1 MACHEIS
8 ALRLGCM
15 NLLGIDD
22 PAEKKH
28 EQDELGE
35 ALTKP
40 SAIKNLAEAGDLKQ
54 MLAEYQ
60 NSLTLL
66 EERFSAMGKDDPK
79 RAYYQS
85 LLILT
90 KKVELELEQ
99 SVANFKNLYD
109 SLEEMHDYVHEVFPA

>member
-28 EQDELGE
+28 EQDELGA
-35 ALTKP
+35 ALTTASP
-40 SAIKNLAEAGDLKQ
+40 IKNLAEAGDLKQ
-54 MLAEYQ
+54 LVAEYQ
-60 NSLTLL
+60 SSLTML
-66 EERFSAMGKDDPK
+66 EERFAKMAKDDPK

-109 SLEEMHDYVHEVFPA
+109 NLEEMHDYVHEIYPA